1 MMQVVFEHGRLARD
15 GLSLS
20 RDSLV
25 SGAFR
30 HFDHDHSL
38 SQSGETTVMRD
49 VFDFESPPDILGRP
63 SKTLFLTRYMRHFL
77 VTLNALMKDTAE
89 TDQWTRYLPKT

>member
-1 MMQVVFEHGRLARD
+1 
-15 GLSLS
+15 
-20 RDSLV
+20 
-25 SGAFR
+25 
-30 HFDHDHSL
+30 
-38 SQSGETTVMRD
+38 MRD

-63 SKTLFLTRYMRHFL
+63 SKTLFLSRYMRHFL

>member
-1 MMQVVFEHGRLARD
+1 
-15 GLSLS
+15 
-20 RDSLV
+20 
-25 SGAFR
+25 
-30 HFDHDHSL
+30 
-38 SQSGETTVMRD
+38 MRD
-49 VFDFESPPDILGRP
+49 VFDFESPPDILGRS